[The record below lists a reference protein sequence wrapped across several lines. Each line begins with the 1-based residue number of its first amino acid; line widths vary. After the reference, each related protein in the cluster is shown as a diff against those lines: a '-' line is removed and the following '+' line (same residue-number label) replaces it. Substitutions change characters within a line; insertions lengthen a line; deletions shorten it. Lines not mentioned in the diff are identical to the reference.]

1 MDSWLAFWKRLDRNG
16 SDACRIQRSGKGWAI
31 DGVAAFV
38 ESDVIV
44 NLSYQLL
51 CDGLWKTERA
61 DVRGWIN
68 GRDWRLQVERRSAGL
83 WVADG
88 LPLDSGEGLVDIDLG
103 FTPATNTNAIRRLAL
118 EVGQKAETTA
128 LWLDTSDWTLKP
140 LPQTYERVSPVRL
153 AYASPQHGYYAT
165 LQTNAFGIVLDYPGL
180 WRAEHV
186 SNS

>member
-1 MDSWLAFWKRLDRNG
+1 M
-16 SDACRIQRSGKGWAI
+16 
-31 DGVAAFV
+31 AAESRRFRKPRGALCVGTPVRRWFV
-38 ESDVIV
+38 CSSRQEESRPVLQGERA

-51 CDGLWKTERA
+51 CDSFWKAERA

-68 GRDWRLQVERRSAGL
+68 GRDWRLQVERRSDGL
-83 WVADG
+83 WMADG
-88 LPLDSGEGLVDIDLG
+88 LPLDLGEGLVDIDLG

-118 EVGQKAETTA
+118 DVGQKAQTTA

-140 LPQTYERVSPVRL
+140 LPQTYERVSTASF

-180 WRAEHV
+180 WRAQHV
-186 SNS
+186 ANN